1 MTQASVG
8 GNSKTPRPYGLWPSP
23 ITPRSL
29 AQGQRLSDIGWD
41 SDGQSL
47 VWLEGR
53 SDRGVLVTARVDSA
67 APRDLTSDLS
77 VRAFVGYGGG
87 DFTVGHGQVYF
98 VSDGRLYRSA
108 LTGGT
113 PRPLTPPFG
122 HAASPALS
130 PDGRWL
136 VYVHSDET
144 TDCLAIVDSE
154 GARWPQKLAEGRDF
168 FMQPRWH
175 PAGDRVAWIAWD
187 HPHMPWDGTELW
199 LASLDFSAGLPR
211 IAAQQRLAGDS
222 DTAIFQPEFSPD
234 GRSIAYV
241 SDASGWGQIHL
252 RDLETGTV
260 RRLTDDQHEH
270 GRPAWTQGL
279 RTYSFAGSD
288 RLVGISA
295 SGGIDALEVV
305 DIATG
310 SVRELGGETR
320 RYTDFGYPSVSPDGR
335 TLATVA
341 AASDQPARVASF
353 NLDLG
358 GERIWA
364 YSATETASRSQLSRP
379 ESLTWASLDGSAQ
392 GLFYAPNSEAAPN
405 SDRFTSP
412 GLPPLIVIV
421 HGGPTSQMAASY
433 HAQTQFLT
441 TRGYAVLE
449 VNYQG
454 STGYGR
460 EYMLRLR
467 RSWGIYDVED
477 SISGARF
484 LAEQG
489 RVDPHRRVIMGGSA
503 GGFTV
508 LQALVTHPGFFTAGV
523 CLYGVSNQFT
533 LATDTHKFE
542 QHYLDTLLGPLPEAA
557 AVYRERSPIFHAGQ
571 ICDPIA
577 VFQGDID
584 RVVPRAQSDEIVA
597 SLKARNVPHEY
608 HVYEG
613 EGHGWRKSE
622 TVEAFSTALD
632 RFLRQ
637 YVVFA

>member
-1 MTQASVG
+1 MTTTKSAERAL
-8 GNSKTPRPYGLWPSP
+8 PHGLWPSP
-23 ITPRSL
+23 LTPRSIS
-29 AQGQRLSDIGWD
+29 QGLRLSDVAWD
-41 SDGQSL
+41 SDGRSL

-53 SDRGVLVTARVDSA
+53 SNRGVLVTARVDSP

-98 VSDGRLYRSA
+98 VSEGRLYGLS
-108 LTGGT
+108 LEGGT

-122 HAASPALS
+122 QAASPALS

-136 VYVHSDET
+136 AYVHSDEVV
-144 TDCLAIVDSE
+144 DCLAVVDTE
-154 GARWPQKLAEGRDF
+154 GACWPQKLATGRDF
-168 FMQPRWH
+168 YMQPRWH
-175 PAGDRVAWIAWD
+175 PSGDRVAWIAWD
-187 HPHMPWDGTELW
+187 HPNMPWDGTELW
-199 LASLDFSAGLPR
+199 LARLDCSGPLPR
-211 IAAQQRLAGDS
+211 IVEQERLAGDGQ
-222 DTAIFQPEFSPD
+222 TAIFQPEFSPD
-234 GRSIAYV
+234 GRSLAYV
-241 SDASGWGQIHL
+241 SDETGWGQLYL

-260 RRLTDDQHEH
+260 RRLTQDEHEH
-270 GRPAWTQGL
+270 GRPAWAQGV
-279 RTYSFAGSD
+279 RTFSFAGSD
-288 RLVGISA
+288 RIAGISA
-295 SGGIDALEVV
+295 VGGVDTLELIDLASGSSRA
-305 DIATG
+305 
-310 SVRELGGETR
+310 LGGETR
-320 RYTDFGYPSVSPDGR
+320 RYTDFGFPTVSPDGK
-335 TLATVA
+335 TAVA
-341 AASDQPARVASF
+341 VAGAADTPARIAGF

-364 YSATETASRSQLSRP
+364 YSAGETVPRSQFSCP
-379 ESLTWASLDGSAQ
+379 EPITWPSLDGDAH
-392 GLFYAPNSEAAPN
+392 GLFYAPAG
-405 SDRFTSP
+405 DRFAAP

-421 HGGPTSQMAASY
+421 HGGPTSQMTASY

-449 VNYQG
+449 VNYRG

-460 EYMLRLR
+460 DYWLRLR
-467 RSWGIYDVED
+467 GSWGIYDVED
-477 SISGARF
+477 SVSGARY

-489 RVDPHRRVIMGGSA
+489 RVDPKRRVIMGGSA

-542 QHYLDTLLGPLPEAA
+542 QHYLDSLLGPLPEAA
-557 AVYRERSPIFHAGQ
+557 AVYHERSPIFHADQ
-571 ICDPIA
+571 IRDPIA

-613 EGHGWRKSE
+613 EGHGWRKFE
-622 TVEAFSTALD
+622 TVEAFYTSLD